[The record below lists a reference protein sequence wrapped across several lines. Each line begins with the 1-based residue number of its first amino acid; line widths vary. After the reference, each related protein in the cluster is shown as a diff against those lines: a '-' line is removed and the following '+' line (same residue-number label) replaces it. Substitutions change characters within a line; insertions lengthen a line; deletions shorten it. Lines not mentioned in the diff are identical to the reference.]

1 MIAKIIGALV
11 VLGIVGYFMI
21 SLGTKAQDAHQSEAV
36 SKLQKELQEQRAQME
51 GLDVLGGPAKPAPAP
66 QEDVPQDAAE

>member
-21 SLGTKAQDAHQSEAV
+21 SLGMRAQDAPKSEAV

-51 GLDVLGGPAKPAPAP
+51 GLDVLGGPARLAAP
-66 QEDVPQDAAE
+66 QQDAPPDAAE

>member
-1 MIAKIIGALV
+1 MIAKIIGSLV

-21 SLGTKAQDAHQSEAV
+21 ALGTKAQDAPQREAV

-51 GLDVLGGPAKPAPAP
+51 GLDVVGGPAQPAP
-66 QEDVPQDAAE
+66 PQDSAE